1 MTNSSLSKKRPGHPR
16 FYQLL
21 EQIGDLHDRKNKNY
35 SKDSNPLSN
44 LRQCESFGIP
54 AYLGALVRLSDKWAR
69 IQELAKGK
77 KDLVGESFT
86 DTLMD
91 MSVYAL
97 LCIILYEEQEA
108 LSKTPQKAS

>member
-21 EQIGDLHDRKNKNY
+21 EQIGDLHDRKNQNY
-35 SKDSNPLSN
+35 SKEADPLSN

-54 AYLGALVRLSDKWAR
+54 AYLGALVRLSDKFSR
-69 IQELAKGK
+69 TQELAKGK
-77 KDLVGESFT
+77 KDLVQESFQ

-91 MSVYAL
+91 MAVYAL
-97 LCIILYEEQEA
+97 LTIILFEENLEKKPA
-108 LSKTPQKAS
+108 